1 MAAVQ
6 GDLIEERVGTGALG
20 DKSVTTAMLARL
32 ALVLGQRGEVTW
44 VFDLAPEVPAALMAS
59 HFLLSVEDA
68 HERVGGDE
76 REWLSDERVRDRVV
90 VAIEAHV
97 RGFA

>member
-1 MAAVQ
+1 MQ
-6 GDLIEERVGTGALG
+6 GNLIEECVRIGALG

-44 VFDLAPEVPAALMAS
+44 VFDLATEVPAALMAS
-59 HFLLSVEDA
+59 HFLVSVEDA

-76 REWLSDERVRDRVV
+76 SERLSDERVRNRVV